1 MKDFY
6 KEWNELEKF
15 HKVTSSSNPLKN
27 EGIKAFLELS
37 KFAKKLELKV
47 PKNPSFYFRF
57 GSNAHYNW
65 LIKTNKLVK
74 IISEIPN
81 YEPRI
86 KKFFNNDN
94 YFDSLSALYELEMA
108 LKFKLQGF
116 EVVFTDEN
124 TPDKIP
130 DIEIKL
136 ADKVFNLEVTSL
148 NNPDQDKEIQ
158 EFYSQLLNL
167 ILRHKVEIAGN
178 IIDVP
183 KNMHSNLLQEIE
195 NRIIESKEKG
205 EITKIIEEGKLILE
219 IAPNRS
225 TEKLTLTGFHFVN
238 KELKNIE
245 DKVNQV
251 IKDKSGQL
259 SVNQNPGILCIYS
272 GSRTINIEKL
282 YTKAYDKINPYLQTM
297 PNLSALVLSSYSD
310 FYPLKTL
317 NHLKSSIGSKV
328 LCVLEPRFGET
339 EQSIIWKNSTA
350 SYELPPE
357 FIESYETFDHQVS
370 EII

>member
-1 MKDFY
+1 MNDFY

-15 HKVTSSSNPLKN
+15 HKLTSDCNPLKN
-27 EGIKAFLELS
+27 GGVNAFLELS

-47 PKNPSFYFRF
+47 PKHPSFYFRF
-57 GSNAHYNW
+57 GSNAHYSW

-124 TPDKIP
+124 TPDKTP

-136 ADKVFNLEVTSL
+136 ADRIFNLEVTSL
-148 NNPDQDKEIQ
+148 NNPDQDKEKQ
-158 EFYSQLLNL
+158 EFHLQLMNL
-167 ILRHKVEIAGN
+167 MLRHNVEIAGN
-178 IIDVP
+178 IIDIP
-183 KNMHSNLLQEIE
+183 KIMHNNLLQEIE
-195 NRIIESKEKG
+195 NRIVESKEKG

-225 TEKLTLTGFHFVN
+225 TDKLTFTGFHFVN

-259 SVNQNPGILCIYS
+259 NVNQNPGILCIYG
-272 GSRTINIEKL
+272 GSRVFNIEEL
-282 YTKAYDKINPYLQTM
+282 YTEAYDKINPYLQTI
-297 PNLSALVLSSYSD
+297 PKLSALVLSSYSD
-310 FYPLKTL
+310 FYPSETL
-317 NHLKSSIGSKV
+317 NNLTSSIGSKTLSV
-328 LCVLEPRFGET
+328 LKPGFGET

-357 FIESYETFDHQVS
+357 FIESYETFEHQVS
-370 EII
+370 EIL